1 MLSARLDTSYAP
13 EVRRAITP
21 LTIAKIGASS
31 AYRFAPPF
39 LATISG
45 NMHASLPAV
54 GAALAV
60 GELGGLAAPMLG
72 RIATRATRRTTICG
86 GLLALSIAATGCA
99 ASRNIYQ
106 LGVCLAILTMAK
118 IVFDVGV
125 ISWLSDRVAYE
136 QRGRAVGLTETAWAG
151 SLLIGVVIMG
161 LVTGASSWRWGY
173 AVAAVAIICCSAFLR
188 QHLPDEVAP
197 LRAPRTAE
205 HVKPRLG
212 KGWWVIIAMLAL
224 TASAQSVFVT
234 FGKWLKDSFGFSDTD
249 IAIVIFG
256 FGAVELIATSSMIRF
271 SDRWGKQRSA
281 ISGAALIIPFAIA
294 LAATASHV
302 YIALPLLALYIGA
315 FEFAIVSTLPLA
327 SNLVPVHPSMGLG
340 FVIAGGTV
348 GRAVMSAPAT
358 AAFAAHGMWLPA
370 VLGACC
376 ALVTVFSHWRYR
388 VSLGRW
394 L

>member
-21 LTIAKIGASS
+21 LTIAKIGANS

-60 GELGGLAAPMLG
+60 GELGGLAAPILG
-72 RIATRATRRTTICG
+72 RIAARATRRTTICG

-151 SLLIGVVIMG
+151 SLFIGVVIMG
-161 LVTGASSWRWGY
+161 LVTGATSWRWGY

-188 QHLPDEVAP
+188 QHLP
-197 LRAPRTAE
+197 
-205 HVKPRLG
+205 
-212 KGWWVIIAMLAL
+212 
-224 TASAQSVFVT
+224 
-234 FGKWLKDSFGFSDTD
+234 
-249 IAIVIFG
+249 
-256 FGAVELIATSSMIRF
+256 
-271 SDRWGKQRSA
+271 
-281 ISGAALIIPFAIA
+281 
-294 LAATASHV
+294 
-302 YIALPLLALYIGA
+302 
-315 FEFAIVSTLPLA
+315 
-327 SNLVPVHPSMGLG
+327 
-340 FVIAGGTV
+340 
-348 GRAVMSAPAT
+348 
-358 AAFAAHGMWLPA
+358 
-370 VLGACC
+370 
-376 ALVTVFSHWRYR
+376 
-388 VSLGRW
+388 
-394 L
+394 